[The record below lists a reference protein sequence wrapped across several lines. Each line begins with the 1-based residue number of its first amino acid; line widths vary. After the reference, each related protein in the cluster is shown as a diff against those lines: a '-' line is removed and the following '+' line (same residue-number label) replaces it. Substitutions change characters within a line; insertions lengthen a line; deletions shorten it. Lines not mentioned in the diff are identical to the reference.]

1 MKIIGLTG
9 GIASGKTEVAKI
21 FQKHGIYVIN
31 SDEIGHRVLSKSEI
45 KEKIIGIYGKD
56 VLKDGQIDR
65 DKLGQIVFSNPEE
78 RNRINELIHP
88 LVIADI
94 MNRIQQVQQQGV
106 EIIIIESALIGEN
119 ENRLPE
125 WLNGIILIICPEEI
139 RIQRLMS
146 SRKLSYEEAKLRI
159 QSQRI
164 PEEKLSM
171 AKWVIHN
178 NGNFTKL
185 EEETE
190 KIIKEISNV
199 VR

>member
-164 PEEKLSM
+164 PEEKLSL

>member
-31 SDEIGHRVLSKSEI
+31 SDEIGHHVLSNSEI
-45 KEKIIGIYGKD
+45 KEKIISIYGKSI
-56 VLKDGQIDR
+56 LKDGQIDR

-78 RNRINELIHP
+78 RKRINELIHP

-94 MNRIQQVQQQGV
+94 INRIQQAQQQGHN
-106 EIIIIESALIGEN
+106 IIIIESALIGEN
-119 ENRLPE
+119 DNHLTE
-125 WLNGIILIICPEEI
+125 WLNGVILVICPEET
-139 RIQRLMS
+139 RIQRLMNM
-146 SRKLSYEEAKLRI
+146 RKHSYEEAKLRI

-164 PEEKLSM
+164 PEEKLTI
-171 AKWVIHN
+171 AQWVIQN
-178 NGNFTKL
+178 NGNLIKL

-190 KIIKEISNV
+190 KIIKEISNAT
-199 VR
+199 

>member
-31 SDEIGHRVLSKSEI
+31 SDEIGHRVLSNSEI
-45 KEKIIGIYGKD
+45 KEKIIDIYGKD
-56 VLKDGQIDR
+56 ILKDEQIDR
-65 DKLGQIVFSNPEE
+65 DKLGQIVFSNPAE
-78 RNRINELIHP
+78 RKRINELIHP
-88 LVIADI
+88 MVIADI
-94 MNRIQQVQQQGV
+94 MNSIQQAQQQGH
-106 EIIIIESALIGEN
+106 EIIVIESALIGEN
-119 ENRLPE
+119 ENHLPE
-125 WLNGIILIICPEEI
+125 WLNGIILVICPEEI
-139 RIQRLMS
+139 RIQRLMN

-164 PEEKLSM
+164 PEEKLAM
-171 AKWVIHN
+171 AQWVIYN
-178 NGNFTKL
+178 NANLMEL

-199 VR
+199 V